1 MQLLLDMDKSDMENC
16 KKKIKETHMDD
27 NYYNNKRQKKTG
39 ANFEKKKRKNRTCT
53 RPHYKKMGSISVSG
67 QLPTDPS
74 SNPTVTLT
82 FCQLTVVELGEG

>member
-39 ANFEKKKRKNRTCT
+39 ANFEKKKRKIEHV
-53 RPHYKKMGSISVSG
+53 PDHIIKKWDQYQYLGNCP
-67 QLPTDPS
+67 PTP
-74 SNPTVTLT
+74 PLT
-82 FCQLTVVELGEG
+82 QQ

>member
-16 KKKIKETHMDD
+16 KNKIKETHMDD

-53 RPHYKKMGSISVSG
+53 RPHYKWDQYQYLGNCP
-67 QLPTDPS
+67 PTP
-74 SNPTVTLT
+74 PLT
-82 FCQLTVVELGEG
+82 QQ

>member
-1 MQLLLDMDKSDMENC
+1 MPLLLDMDKSDMENC

-53 RPHYKKMGSISVSG
+53 RPHYKKWDQYQYLGNCP
-67 QLPTDPS
+67 PTP
-74 SNPTVTLT
+74 PLT
-82 FCQLTVVELGEG
+82 QQ